1 MIKFIKLTDA
11 FNGNEVIVNTNAIAY
26 MKQDQSKNT
35 TVIYFISALNTE
47 RSCCLACVVVK
58 ETINEIQKSIYL
70 N

>member
-26 MKQDQSKNT
+26 MQQDKHKN

-58 ETINEIQKSIYL
+58 ETINEIQSL
-70 N
+70 FM

>member
-11 FNGNEVIVNTNAIAY
+11 FNGNEVIVNINTIAY
-26 MKQDQSKNT
+26 MQQDKSKN

-47 RSCCLACVVVK
+47 RSCCLANIVVK
-58 ETINEIQKSIYL
+58 ETINEIKRLIY

>member
-26 MKQDQSKNT
+26 MQQDQSKNT

-47 RSCCLACVVVK
+47 MSCCLACVVVK
-58 ETINEIQKSIYL
+58 ETINEIQSL
-70 N
+70 FM

>member
-11 FNGNEVIVNTNAIAY
+11 FNGNEVIVNINTIAY
-26 MKQDQSKNT
+26 MQQDKPKN

-47 RSCCLACVVVK
+47 RSCCLACIVVK
-58 ETINEIQKSIYL
+58 ETINEIKRLIY

>member
-26 MKQDQSKNT
+26 MQQDQSKNT
-35 TVIYFISALNTE
+35 TVIYFISVLNTE

-58 ETINEIQKSIYL
+58 ETINEIQRL
-70 N
+70 FM